1 MQVQPD
7 GAAYN
12 LVLGA
17 LLDAEQLQGSLSLMT
32 DMQAQGLSS
41 ESMSCERMIMLLLL
55 AGELEV
61 ACKVALV

>member
-7 GAAYN
+7 AAAYN

-32 DMQAQGLSS
+32 DMQAQGLSP
-41 ESMSCERMIMLLLL
+41 ESSSCERMIMLLLL

-61 ACKVALV
+61 ACKVTMV

>member
-32 DMQAQGLSS
+32 DMQAQGLSP